1 MKSKNKLVALALVF
15 VLAVTS
21 LSGCA
26 WLDSKIADMKGELI
40 GNSFDI
46 SIYDNFGTNILNISG
61 DKVQVDANIVEVQS
75 VDSSGNWSTTYEMS
89 SVTSNTIDGNNMN
102 QTGNTVIYAERG
114 LEKITDFEL
123 PTDIETSGGTFN
135 LLDRNIN
142 NIKNLIGT
150 PKVVVISSQLGVP
163 IAVYGGEDVY
173 YEIPDDLPKMTKL
186 SIDGKDCVIIHLGD
200 HDPSGIDMSRD
211 IEDRLQM
218 FGNQDGG
225 LTFENHFLGLR
236 RIALNMDQIET
247 FNPPPNPAK
256 LTDSRCKSYMDKYG
270 DESWELDALEPKVLN
285 DLIQGT
291 ICEYAD
297 LDYMERVRSEVETE
311 KEVMNSVC
319 DDWDNLMEIY
329 SR

>member
-1 MKSKNKLVALALVF
+1 MNSKKKLVALVLAF
-15 VLAVTS
+15 VLSITS
-21 LSGCA
+21 LPGCA

-186 SIDGKDCVIIHLGD
+186 SIDGKALYIHRANYII
-200 HDPSGIDMSRD
+200 IDTAM
-211 IEDRLQM
+211 IE
-218 FGNQDGG
+218 
-225 LTFENHFLGLR
+225 
-236 RIALNMDQIET
+236 
-247 FNPPPNPAK
+247 
-256 LTDSRCKSYMDKYG
+256 
-270 DESWELDALEPKVLN
+270 
-285 DLIQGT
+285 
-291 ICEYAD
+291 
-297 LDYMERVRSEVETE
+297 
-311 KEVMNSVC
+311 
-319 DDWDNLMEIY
+319 
-329 SR
+329 